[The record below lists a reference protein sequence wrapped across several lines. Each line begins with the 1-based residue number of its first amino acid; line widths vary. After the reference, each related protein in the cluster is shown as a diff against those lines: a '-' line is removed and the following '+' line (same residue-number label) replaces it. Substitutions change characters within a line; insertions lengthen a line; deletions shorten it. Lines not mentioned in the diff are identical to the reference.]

1 MAQIASITLY
11 QNDEARPVMEAI
23 LQDNPTAR
31 VSNMPGAVKI
41 DVDDELV
48 INRATVEEKLGSEW
62 DPQQIH
68 MVLISMAG
76 NLDEDDDQ
84 IKLSWKH

>member
-23 LQDNPTAR
+23 LQDNPSAR
-31 VSNMPGAVKI
+31 VMTMPGAVKI
-41 DVDDELV
+41 DCDTKLV
-48 INRATVEEKLGSEW
+48 IRRETVEEKLGSEW

-76 NLDEDDDQ
+76 NLNEDDDE
-84 IKLSWKH
+84 ISLSWNR

>member
-11 QNDEARPVMEAI
+11 HNDEARPVMEAI

-31 VSNMPGAVKI
+31 VLNMPGAVKI

-76 NLDEDDDQ
+76 NLDEDDDR
-84 IKLSWKH
+84 ITLSWKH